1 MTTFNHLKFKPRR
14 GDGVQARVFFANGY
28 GASVVR
34 GTGTYGAPSLYELA
48 ILVGTRDD
56 NEFARNIHV
65 GGEGFPDGIAGWLD
79 EDRVTKLLKDIQSL
93 Y

>member
-34 GTGTYGAPSLYELA
+34 GTGTYGAPSLREMIMNSLE
-48 ILVGTRDD
+48 ISTLVAKGSLT
-56 NEFARNIHV
+56 V
-65 GGEGFPDGIAGWLD
+65 SQGGW
-79 EDRVTKLLKDIQSL
+79 TKTG
-93 Y
+93 

>member
-1 MTTFNHLKFKPRR
+1 MTTFNHLKFEPRR

-48 ILVGTRDD
+48 ILVGTRND
-56 NEFARNIHV
+56 NEFARNIYV
-65 GGEGFPDGIAGWLD
+65 GGDGYNDGIAGFLS
-79 EDRVTKLLKDIQSL
+79 EDAVTKLLKDIQDL

>member
-1 MTTFNHLKFKPRR
+1 MTTFNHLKFKSRC
-14 GDGVQARVFFANGY
+14 GGGVRARIFFANGY

-34 GTGTYGAPSLYELA
+34 GPGTYGEPSLYELA

-56 NEFARNIHV
+56 NEYARNIHV
-65 GGEGFPDGIAGWLD
+65 GDEGFPDGIAGWLS
-79 EDRVTKLLKDIQSL
+79 EDRVTKLLKDIQAL